1 MHGESPIKRRESRK
15 IWVGSVPVGG
25 DAPIAVQSM
34 TNSDTN
40 DVAATVAQI
49 NRLEAAGVDIVRVSV
64 PDMDAAEAFGRIKQL
79 VKVPLVADIHFDYRI
94 ALRVAELGV
103 TVCESTLATLVA
115 KTVCVPWSMLPV
127 IAVFLF
133 ESALTPVR
141 SRKTC
146 KRSTANRHRLR
157 W

>member
-49 NRLEAAGVDIVRVSV
+49 NR
-64 PDMDAAEAFGRIKQL
+64 
-79 VKVPLVADIHFDYRI
+79 
-94 ALRVAELGV
+94 
-103 TVCESTLATLVA
+103 
-115 KTVCVPWSMLPV
+115 
-127 IAVFLF
+127 
-133 ESALTPVR
+133 
-141 SRKTC
+141 
-146 KRSTANRHRLR
+146 
-157 W
+157 